1 MLRGCIV
8 VVVVLRV
15 WKQAGDGLGG
25 WEPLEVIA
33 DVRLSVGGLCH
44 VGSAL
49 LDEGLSMC
57 EPHFDLA
64 CAGVELG
71 FYGREV
77 MVGADG
83 EGHLR

>member
-1 MLRGCIV
+1 M
-8 VVVVLRV
+8 LRV

-33 DVRLSVGGLCH
+33 DGRLSVGFLGHH

-57 EPHFDLA
+57 SRLFDLA
-64 CAGVELG
+64 SAGVKLSV
-71 FYGREV
+71 YG
-77 MVGADG
+77 
-83 EGHLR
+83 L